1 MKTFLIGGCIADEI
15 EMPDDVTPKQI
26 QAFLESLDDGEEACL
41 EINSYG
47 GSCTAGLAIANLIKS
62 CGHKTAAHVVGIAA
76 SISSVIACSC
86 DELKMDSNA
95 FMMIH
100 NPWSCVQGNSNDL
113 RKEADTLDK
122 FKMALVS
129 IYRSKFNLPSGEI
142 ERMMD
147 DETWIL
153 GEQAETYSL
162 KCEVIPAKEPLKIAA
177 CADPSKRLNGIPNKL
192 KNIIETISISTTM
205 KNTLIK
211 IKAEDDTEATKD
223 TATTE
228 ATEATEATET
238 EGDVD
243 QTQVDQTQVDQTQVD
258 QTQEEEQ
265 PVETV
270 SKEEAD
276 RRVSGMQSKMQ
287 AQINELRKAYDA
299 KLEDLTSQ
307 HKTASEEL
315 AKVRNEVISL
325 SASLEK
331 SKQELDA
338 ALSALKDRENAL
350 ETLNSNVLSPAEELP
365 TMDEGLAKCKTPSE
379 KVAFLKSGRY
389 RRN

>member
-95 FMMIH
+95 FLMIH

-147 DETWIL
+147 DESWIL
-153 GEQAETYSL
+153 GEQSEAYKL
-162 KCEVIPAKEPLKIAA
+162 ACEVIPSKEPLNVSA
-177 CADPSKRLNGIPNKL
+177 CIDPSNRLNGIPNKL
-192 KNIIETISISTTM
+192 KNILKGNRMENTKSGIKSEAEPDEKKEPEDQESEEKEEKPEDRVAELEKEIEE
-205 KNTLIK
+205 L
-211 IKAEDDTEATKD
+211 KAKLAEYEEEEDDDDKGEDK
-223 TATTE
+223 
-228 ATEATEATET
+228 
-238 EGDVD
+238 
-243 QTQVDQTQVDQTQVD
+243 
-258 QTQEEEQ
+258 
-265 PVETV
+265 ETV
-270 SKEEAD
+270 SKDEAD
-276 RRVSGMQSKMQ
+276 RRVSGMQSAMQ
-287 AQINELRKAYDA
+287 AQMNDLKKDYEA
-299 KLEDLTSQ
+299 KLEDLNQ
-307 HKTASEEL
+307 QRKTASEEL
-315 AKVRNEVISL
+315 ARVNDKVIGL
-325 SASLEK
+325 ADSLEK
-331 SKQELDA
+331 SKKELEA
-338 ALSALKDRENAL
+338 ALSALKDRQNAL
-350 ETLNSNVLSPAEELP
+350 DTLNSNVLTPAKELP
-365 TMDEGLAKCKTPSE
+365 TMNEGLARCKTPSE
-379 KVAFLKSGRY
+379 RIAFLKSGKY
-389 RRN
+389 TV